1 MKMLEVTSIMD
12 KDITE
17 FLSDVP
23 IGTLPRGST
32 STVVSVVASSTT
44 SMTMSVINANPWS
57 SSAKSPQV
65 A

>member
-23 IGTLPRGST
+23 IGTLPGGST
-32 STVVSVVASSTT
+32 SAVVSVVASATT
-44 SMTMSVINANPWS
+44 SMTMPVINANP
-57 SSAKSPQV
+57 
-65 A
+65 